1 MLDLQAGTSSVMC
14 YLLKV
19 DALVAA
25 FVLSVAGLMIL
36 ALFVWQ
42 KAKAYVLDLL
52 RLYVDVWRPYLQ
64 NVSLSRSRKE
74 SPAQ

>member
-1 MLDLQAGTSSVMC
+1 MC